1 MQFLGVVE
9 QVEMHAKLF
18 VQGIRVVANNV
29 KTAAL
34 GWAFRPEGADDHVP
48 SRLDGVCPLSNVG
61 FSFIAR
67 G

>member
-1 MQFLGVVE
+1 MQFLGLVE

-18 VQGIRVVANNV
+18 VQGIRVVANNF

-34 GWAFRPEGADDHVP
+34 GWAFRPEGADYHVP
-48 SRLDGVCPLSNVG
+48 SRLDRVCHLANISC
-61 FSFIAR
+61 SFIYR